1 MSQSQDVLQVECL
14 GLEGLKNTTRQ
25 FHDLMSCGDR
35 DVNFRSYSHERMP
48 ESKFYTHDERKTMYK
63 RKMKDKH

>member
-1 MSQSQDVLQVECL
+1 VEI
-14 GLEGLKNTTRQ
+14 G
-25 FHDLMSCGDR
+25 

-48 ESKFYTHDERKTMYK
+48 ENKFYTHDERKTMYK